1 MNAEALI
8 PLLLCSGPGKGLAPL
23 VFLWMLSGAKAEGGM
38 MTLGAKRKR
47 KARARKV
54 LVPKKALRR
63 LKAKAKV
70 RRAGPPPASRTPT
83 PDAEPNAAPADEAP
97 LDEIEDVP
105 PQGGPEEIPF
115 EAEEGGEGGEGADE

>member
-23 VFLWMLSGAKAEGGM
+23 LFLWMLSGAKANGM

-47 KARARKV
+47 KARKV
-54 LVPKKALRR
+54 IVPRKALRK
-63 LKAKAKV
+63 LKAKAAA
-70 RRAGPPPASRTPT
+70 RRGAPPPASRTPT
-83 PDAEPNAAPADEAP
+83 PDAEPNAAPGDEAP
-97 LDEIEDVP
+97 LEEIEDVP

-115 EAEEGGEGGEGADE
+115 EAEEGSADE